1 MSAASLARPANH
13 DSATVPWPAADL
25 YLRWPMVYS
34 MAIYGQ
40 STFLVA
46 HTPHIALLNAEQV
59 RTHARTH
66 TRSHEQ
72 VHTRAR
78 TRTRARMHPYT
89 LPLHSY
95 APIHTPLHA
104 QARAHTHT
112 HMSTGRASVH
122 ACMGRTRPKKSLM
135 ADRAQGLTLIML
147 LLCYCPYSY
156 NATIML
162 LVVTLIMLLLR
173 Y

>member
-95 APIHTPLHA
+95 APIHTSIALVCTHTHSVA
-104 QARAHTHT
+104 RASARAHTHT
-112 HMSTGRASVH
+112 HTH
-122 ACMGRTRPKKSLM
+122 EH
-135 ADRAQGLTLIML
+135 
-147 LLCYCPYSY
+147 
-156 NATIML
+156 
-162 LVVTLIMLLLR
+162 
-173 Y
+173 